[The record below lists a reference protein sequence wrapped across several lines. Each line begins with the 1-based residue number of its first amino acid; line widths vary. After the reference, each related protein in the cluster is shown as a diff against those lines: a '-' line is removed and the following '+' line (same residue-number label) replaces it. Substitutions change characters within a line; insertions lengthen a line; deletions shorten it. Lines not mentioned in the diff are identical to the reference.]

1 MIPKI
6 KVTKAF
12 VSYMK
17 QQEKQYIIQRDK
29 IYEEIL
35 QDLHAQLK

>member
-17 QQEKQYIIQRDK
+17 QQKQQYIIQRDK
-29 IYEEIL
+29 IYEEL
-35 QDLHAQLK
+35 LHDLHAQL